1 MRMLRFLALLT
12 MVLPLYAE
20 AVDFSQFAASSFLIF
35 ADGYHYEA
43 LGSGI
48 QLAPGK
54 IVTNCHVFRDAK
66 EYTKESMR
74 VANVLTREIFDVQ
87 KYAYDE
93 DHDIC
98 LLYAPTAKG
107 KSVALAN
114 SSDLAAA
121 ARVYSIGFPAGRLT
135 GSTGFFLGK
144 RELHGESAVFTTN
157 YCQPGSSGGGL
168 FDDQGRLIGIVFG
181 IHHTVE
187 GDTCMAVPIEIV
199 RSILSAPTTYIRLVR
214 NGSKYIPDKE

>member
-1 MRMLRFLALLT
+1 MLRLLALLM
-12 MVLPLYAE
+12 MVLPFQAA

-35 ADGYHYEA
+35 ADGYHNEA
-43 LGSGI
+43 LGTGM

-66 EYTKESMR
+66 QYTKESMR
-74 VANVLTREIFDVQ
+74 VANMQTQEVFDVQ

-107 KSVALAN
+107 KSVLLAN
-114 SSDLAAA
+114 NSDLDAAA
-121 ARVYSIGFPAGRLT
+121 KVYSIGFPAGQLT

-144 RELHGESAVFTTN
+144 SDLHGELAVFTTN

-168 FDDQGRLIGIVFG
+168 FDEQGRLIGIVFG
-181 IHHTVE
+181 LRRSSQ
-187 GDTCMAVPIEIV
+187 GDMCMAVPIEIV
-199 RSILSAPTTYIRLVR
+199 RNILTMPTTYIRLVR
-214 NGSKYIPDKE
+214 NASKYIPDKD